1 MRTTQLE
8 YCSNGVAMTIP
19 QNAPRDYSPLAK
31 RDGMS
36 PRLETPT
43 RKRNRR
49 AWVQIAMFLHAD
61 KVKSQKGA
69 A

>member
-1 MRTTQLE
+1 MRP
-8 YCSNGVAMTIP
+8 YPFWIVAAAHMTTIP
-19 QNAPRDYSPLAK
+19 QNAPRDYSPLMK
-31 RDGMS
+31 RDAVS